1 MLIGEVARLAGVGV
15 QTVRYYEREGLL
27 PTARSTGSVREWTR
41 PIRHEI
47 GNPSRAWRTAGARTS
62 AQGSRPHRDQLSHHA
77 STQPG
82 VVQDDADRRGTDAAP

>member
-1 MLIGEVARLAGVGV
+1 MSGSTNGANGYKVIG
-15 QTVRYYEREGLL
+15 
-27 PTARSTGSVREWTR
+27 TR